1 MGSGSSRDP
10 APAAEPR
17 ALIWAEQVAALAPAE
32 DARPGGMGAGPQA
45 VAMRTWIGNVVVG
58 HKLCPFAAVA
68 LGSGALALVSLQ
80 EAEEVEVAAKIVT
93 HAQVLAECGAHM
105 PGGATTIAIAPH
117 CKTLRVFED
126 YLGVCEL
133 IDEALDRAGLSGVV
147 QLFRFHPDFRFADSA
162 SKMGEEDPADFVMRT
177 PIPAFHLQ
185 LEAELGAAL
194 HRYAQTCVE
203 MGEAQEWDP
212 EAAGQAISERN
223 AAFLRARG
231 LSACVADLKACKDLL
246 RLTEP

>member
-1 MGSGSSRDP
+1 M
-10 APAAEPR
+10 
-17 ALIWAEQVAALAPAE
+17 
-32 DARPGGMGAGPQA
+32 
-45 VAMRTWIGNVVVG
+45 AMRTWIEKVVVG

-68 LGSGALALVSLQ
+68 LASGALALVSLH
-80 EAEEVEVAAKIVT
+80 EDREVEVAAKVVT

-147 QLFRFHPDFRFADSA
+147 ELFRFHPDFRFADSA
-162 SKMGEEDPADFVMRT
+162 PQMGEEDPADFVMRS
-177 PIPAFHLQ
+177 PIPVFHLQ
-185 LEAELGAAL
+185 LEAKHGAAL
-194 HRYAQTCVE
+194 HRYAQMCVDT
-203 MGEAQEWDP
+203 GEAQELDP
-212 EAAGQAISERN
+212 EAAGQAISDRN

-231 LSACVADLKACKDLL
+231 LSACVADLKACKDLPGL
-246 RLTEP
+246 AEP